1 MTLEEINSKFVY
13 KTDKEQFGVEE
24 LWTGLQE
31 VDDKLVG
38 DCEDYAITL
47 KNNVEEFKDWDY
59 WYCKLNGTGHCV
71 LVSSDTKFI
80 IDNNC
85 KITVELASYKDKYS
99 ITNLKKYN
107 LIRIWYSFSKAY
119 ITQLFTKK

>member
-31 VDDKLVG
+31 TDGKLVG

-47 KNNVEEFKDWDY
+47 KKEINFFNNWNYFF
-59 WYCKLNGTGHCV
+59 CKLDGIGHCV
-71 LVSSDTKFI
+71 LISSDGSLV

-85 KITVELASYKDKYS
+85 KTVLGIELYTSRYNITD
-99 ITNLKKYN
+99 IKKYN
-107 LIRIWYSFSKAY
+107 KIQVFFKFFKAY
-119 ITQLFTKK
+119 ILTRIK